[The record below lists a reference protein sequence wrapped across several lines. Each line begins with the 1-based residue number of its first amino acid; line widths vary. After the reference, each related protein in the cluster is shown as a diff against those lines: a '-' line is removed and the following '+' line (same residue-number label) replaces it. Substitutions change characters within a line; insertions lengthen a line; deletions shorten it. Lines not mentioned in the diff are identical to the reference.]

1 MSQYLI
7 SSGDVA
13 VFRQT
18 GLGSMFFGTDADVI
32 FGWIKRLREQMRPKL
47 SVYVWN
53 ERRQPESQRSC
64 KCGLGRNKCLTYKM
78 KAGCVLANWFNEHTL
93 ADLLGTY
100 DQLSSAF
107 AEVLWDR

>member
-1 MSQYLI
+1 MPMSQYLI

-47 SVYVWN
+47 SVYV
-53 ERRQPESQRSC
+53 
-64 KCGLGRNKCLTYKM
+64 
-78 KAGCVLANWFNEHTL
+78 
-93 ADLLGTY
+93 
-100 DQLSSAF
+100 
-107 AEVLWDR
+107 